1 MREADRAL
9 KYTYAPSAGTS
20 SAAKRELRP
29 AIAIK
34 RKASNVYTLE
44 QEEKQECPACSEAH
58 VLTQCPKYKA
68 LSVEQRWNLI
78 KEKKLCFKCANSTH
92 RRITCKAKLCG
103 VEQCR
108 RPHHSS
114 LHQAEKKPEN
124 TEVRDKEQVLS
135 VTPKTNVGART
146 VLLKMCPVVVAGPRG
161 EVRTHALLDE
171 GATVTLMDEDLAE
184 KIGADG
190 PTQALHLSG
199 VNMAQKEKSQQV
211 GDVLMKL
218 KHLRDLPEEL
228 CYERARPGIL
238 LGADHWEHIVSREL
252 RVGGRNE
259 PAASRTLLGWVVHD
273 HFKIEALGVTPEPR
287 VSDAD
292 RRAIATLKTSI
303 RKIDCGYEVG
313 LPWRQDNTAMPPSYN
328 AALRR
333 LRQIEHKMDASPEFA
348 REYTAQVNNLIEKG
362 YAVRCDGSE
371 SSSPVCWYLPHFAV
385 QNPNKPG
392 KQRLVF
398 DAAATSHGVS
408 LNDHLLEGPDMLM
421 SLPGIMFRFR
431 ESAVAVTADIQEMF
445 LRIKIR
451 AEDQS
456 AQQFLWRGNDRTNP
470 PQRFKMTSMIF
481 GAASSPFM
489 AHFVRNHNANV
500 HAQLYPRAAEAITK
514 YHYMDDLVASYDTP
528 GEAHEAIEEMK
539 TVHAAAGFT
548 LRGWNSND
556 ECASRR
562 APELRSNQ
570 PTQLGRTST
579 QQDIGTAVG
588 PGARR
593 AGIQHS
599 NEPSPERSKTQV
611 RTPTKREALSTVMS
625 IYDPLGLLSVYTI
638 RAKIILQ
645 NLWRLKMS
653 WDERVPEEDG
663 KLFATWLSQLSAIGQ
678 LRIPRHYGPTSHERR
693 IELHV
698 MCDASEQAY
707 AAVAY
712 WRMVGQENVT
722 LSLVA
727 AKAKV
732 APRRTQ
738 TIPRLELQAAVI
750 RARLADAVKKEHR
763 IVAERT
769 IYWTDSTTVIHWI
782 RNDERRYTPFVAHR
796 LREIAELTDK
806 SEWRW
811 LPTTHNVADEAT
823 RLRATP
829 DGSQDDEAEVLHIT
843 ESPEKERWL
852 PDPTRFS
859 KYETLVRATA
869 RVLAFADIAR
879 RKTPHLEVGHLKR
892 AELLLMQQ
900 AQRESFGEELQRL
913 KSSQPVQRTSRLFKL
928 DPVLEDGVLR
938 VRGRIGAATVPDD
951 AKRPVILD
959 GRHPVT
965 KLIVLQE
972 HCAAD
977 ATHEAAATG
986 HGRST
991 PCPLGPVSSALLQLR
1006 SGLLRADDSED
1017 RTPAREALG
1026 RAVHLSNDTRHTSG
1040 ARRIPVNGFGH
1051 HGVAQDGSKKRMAEN
1066 NVFRQRHKL
1075 QGADEEL
1082 RAAYKE
1088 WQPELRNVGLL
1099 HRMEWR
1105 FIPPG
1110 APNQG
1115 GAWERLVRSVK
1126 TALTVTLKEKA
1137 PSEETL
1143 RTLLAEAEHSVN
1155 SRPLTHVSVD
1165 PRDPEALTPNHFYVD
1180 RRAWRAAQALA
1191 DNFWRRWIAEYL
1203 PTLVPRGESTRRVRP
1218 LRVNDVVAIADQQL
1232 PRNVWPLGIVQRTFE
1247 DPTEPYESLKSR
1259 QRAAYFDA
1267 R

>member
-1 MREADRAL
+1 MKTLEQCFGRPEVIIDRAL
-9 KYTYAPSAGTS
+9 D
-20 SAAKRELRP
+20 ELRKTSKP
-29 AIAIK
+29 GSTATELNNFAIK
-34 RKASNVYTLE
+34 IQNVICVLRSMDR
-44 QEEKQECPACSEAH
+44 QEKQECPACSEAH

-199 VNMAQKEKSQQV
+199 VNMAQKEKASKLVTVRIRGVTEDEPHSIRARTIKHLKLHQQTIPA
-211 GDVLMKL
+211 VLMKL

-259 PAASRTLLGWVVHD
+259 PASRTLLGWVVHGTLPRSVITKKENVLHIYEREHDGLHNLVED

-489 AHFVRNHNANV
+489 AHFVRNHNANDACAAV
-500 HAQLYPRAAEAITK
+500 SQSSGGHHQISLYGRLGGQLRYTRRSARS
-514 YHYMDDLVASYDTP
+514 H
-528 GEAHEAIEEMK
+528 
-539 TVHAAAGFT
+539 
-548 LRGWNSND
+548 RGK
-556 ECASRR
+556 RR
-562 APELRSNQ
+562 RCTRRRDSLC
-570 PTQLGRTST
+570 
-579 QQDIGTAVG
+579 AVG
-588 PGARR
+588 TRTTRCACDVPPQSCARISPR
-593 AGIQHS
+593 NWGEHQHSKILGLRWDPERDELGFS
-599 NEPSPERSKTQV
+599 NEPSPERSKT
-611 RTPTKREALSTVMS
+611 RKCARPPREALSTVMS

-722 LSLVA
+722 LFGGRQGEGGTATDANDTPPRA
-727 AKAKV
+727 A
-732 APRRTQ
+732 
-738 TIPRLELQAAVI
+738 
-750 RARLADAVKKEHR
+750 
-763 IVAERT
+763 
-769 IYWTDSTTVIHWI
+769 SGVIHWI

-806 SEWRW
+806 SSGDGYPRRTTSPMKPLDFGRRASEDSRW
-811 LPTTHNVADEAT
+811 FRDLISSSSPNNHGPRETEVRTTKQRSCT
-823 RLRATP
+823 SQRARKGTL
-829 DGSQDDEAEVLHIT
+829 AA
-843 ESPEKERWL
+843 R
-852 PDPTRFS
+852 PDP
-859 KYETLVRATA
+859 
-869 RVLAFADIAR
+869 
-879 RKTPHLEVGHLKR
+879 
-892 AELLLMQQ
+892 LLQ
-900 AQRESFGEELQRL
+900 
-913 KSSQPVQRTSRLFKL
+913 
-928 DPVLEDGVLR
+928 
-938 VRGRIGAATVPDD
+938 D
-951 AKRPVILD
+951 A
-959 GRHPVT
+959 RHPVT
-965 KLIVLQE
+965 KLIVLQN
-972 HCAAD
+972 
-977 ATHEAAATG
+977 TVQQVTQIG
-986 HGRST
+986 
-991 PCPLGPVSSALLQLR
+991 SA
-1006 SGLLRADDSED
+1006 
-1017 RTPAREALG
+1017 
-1026 RAVHLSNDTRHTSG
+1026 
-1040 ARRIPVNGFGH
+1040 
-1051 HGVAQDGSKKRMAEN
+1051 
-1066 NVFRQRHKL
+1066 
-1075 QGADEEL
+1075 
-1082 RAAYKE
+1082 
-1088 WQPELRNVGLL
+1088 
-1099 HRMEWR
+1099 
-1105 FIPPG
+1105 
-1110 APNQG
+1110 
-1115 GAWERLVRSVK
+1115 
-1126 TALTVTLKEKA
+1126 
-1137 PSEETL
+1137 
-1143 RTLLAEAEHSVN
+1143 
-1155 SRPLTHVSVD
+1155 
-1165 PRDPEALTPNHFYVD
+1165 
-1180 RRAWRAAQALA
+1180 
-1191 DNFWRRWIAEYL
+1191 
-1203 PTLVPRGESTRRVRP
+1203 
-1218 LRVNDVVAIADQQL
+1218 
-1232 PRNVWPLGIVQRTFE
+1232 
-1247 DPTEPYESLKSR
+1247 
-1259 QRAAYFDA
+1259 
-1267 R
+1267 

>member
-1 MREADRAL
+1 MCTPSTSTARIMSETVTKVTAKDQPRVRSPAQSVRSTASVTTRLRLAELEAAEKMAAIKRKELELEAELVKKKLALDVSAIQDDAESVQGEQPEVDVNEWLRKNPLSSRGETGESREEPRTLRFDLPRARSPTPPRAPSDMEKLAVALERMARPRVRQVDLPTFSGAVNEWLPFKAAMQDTTKLYNVSAAENIQRLRSALKGEARDVVAALLHTATDPSTIMKTLEQCFGRPEVIIDRALDELRKTSKPGSTATELNNFAIKIQNVICVLRSMDRCEYLYNPLLTREVLEKLSPHIRSRWCDYAYENEGTADPEIVVLSRFLMREADRAL

-199 VNMAQKEKSQQV
+199 VNMAQKEKASKLVTVRIRGVTEDEPHSIRARTIKHLKLHQQTIPA
-211 GDVLMKL
+211 VLMKL

-259 PAASRTLLGWVVHD
+259 PAASRTLLGWVVHGTLPRSVITKKENVLHIYEREHDGLHNLVED

-556 ECASRR
+556 ESVLRDVPQSCARISPRNWG
-562 APELRSNQ
+562 EH
-570 PTQLGRTST
+570 
-579 QQDIGTAVG
+579 
-588 PGARR
+588 
-593 AGIQHS
+593 QHS
-599 NEPSPERSKTQV
+599 KILGLRWDPERDELGFNT
-611 RTPTKREALSTVMS
+611 AMS
-625 IYDPLGLLSVYTI
+625 
-638 RAKIILQ
+638 
-645 NLWRLKMS
+645 
-653 WDERVPEEDG
+653 RVPKEVKRKCARPPREKPSVQSCRSTIHWD
-663 KLFATWLSQLSAIGQ
+663 FSACT
-678 LRIPRHYGPTSHERR
+678 PF
-693 IELHV
+693 
-698 MCDASEQAY
+698 
-707 AAVAY
+707 
-712 WRMVGQENVT
+712 
-722 LSLVA
+722 
-727 AKAKV
+727 
-732 APRRTQ
+732 APRSSFRT
-738 TIPRLELQAAVI
+738 
-750 RARLADAVKKEHR
+750 
-763 IVAERT
+763 
-769 IYWTDSTTVIHWI
+769 Y
-782 RNDERRYTPFVAHR
+782 
-796 LREIAELTDK
+796 
-806 SEWRW
+806 
-811 LPTTHNVADEAT
+811 
-823 RLRATP
+823 
-829 DGSQDDEAEVLHIT
+829 
-843 ESPEKERWL
+843 
-852 PDPTRFS
+852 
-859 KYETLVRATA
+859 
-869 RVLAFADIAR
+869 
-879 RKTPHLEVGHLKR
+879 
-892 AELLLMQQ
+892 
-900 AQRESFGEELQRL
+900 
-913 KSSQPVQRTSRLFKL
+913 
-928 DPVLEDGVLR
+928 
-938 VRGRIGAATVPDD
+938 GA
-951 AKRPVILD
+951 
-959 GRHPVT
+959 
-965 KLIVLQE
+965 
-972 HCAAD
+972 
-977 ATHEAAATG
+977 
-986 HGRST
+986 
-991 PCPLGPVSSALLQLR
+991 
-1006 SGLLRADDSED
+1006 
-1017 RTPAREALG
+1017 
-1026 RAVHLSNDTRHTSG
+1026 
-1040 ARRIPVNGFGH
+1040 
-1051 HGVAQDGSKKRMAEN
+1051 
-1066 NVFRQRHKL
+1066 
-1075 QGADEEL
+1075 
-1082 RAAYKE
+1082 
-1088 WQPELRNVGLL
+1088 
-1099 HRMEWR
+1099 
-1105 FIPPG
+1105 
-1110 APNQG
+1110 
-1115 GAWERLVRSVK
+1115 
-1126 TALTVTLKEKA
+1126 
-1137 PSEETL
+1137 
-1143 RTLLAEAEHSVN
+1143 
-1155 SRPLTHVSVD
+1155 
-1165 PRDPEALTPNHFYVD
+1165 
-1180 RRAWRAAQALA
+1180 
-1191 DNFWRRWIAEYL
+1191 
-1203 PTLVPRGESTRRVRP
+1203 
-1218 LRVNDVVAIADQQL
+1218 
-1232 PRNVWPLGIVQRTFE
+1232 
-1247 DPTEPYESLKSR
+1247 
-1259 QRAAYFDA
+1259 
-1267 R
+1267 

>member
-1 MREADRAL
+1 MA
-9 KYTYAPSAGTS
+9 
-20 SAAKRELRP
+20 
-29 AIAIK
+29 AIK
-34 RKASNVYTLE
+34 RKELELEAELVKKKLVLDVSAIQDDEKACKANNPNERVASFKAAMQDTTKFYNVSAAENIHRIISALKGEALDVVAALLQTATDTITFMNTLE
-44 QEEKQECPACSEAH
+44 Q
-58 VLTQCPKYKA
+58 
-68 LSVEQRWNLI
+68 
-78 KEKKLCFKCANSTH
+78 CFDGQNTH

-199 VNMAQKEKSQQV
+199 VNMAQKEKASKLVTVRIRGVTEDEPHSIRARTIKHLKLHQQTIPAA
-211 GDVLMKL
+211 MKL

-259 PAASRTLLGWVVHD
+259 PAASRTLLGWVVHGTLPRSVITKKENVLHIYEREHDGLHNLVED

-421 SLPGIMFRFR
+421 SLPGIMFPFR

-556 ECASRR
+556 EVASRR
-562 APELRSNQ
+562 APRVALESAHA
-570 PTQLGRTST
+570 TG
-579 QQDIGTAVG
+579 GEH
-588 PGARR
+588 
-593 AGIQHS
+593 QHS
-599 NEPSPERSKTQV
+599 KILGLRWDPERDELGFNTAMSRVPKEV
-611 RTPTKREALSTVMS
+611 KRKCARPPREALSTVMS

-653 WDERVPEEDG
+653 WEERVPEEDG

-750 RARLADAVKKEHR
+750 GL
-763 IVAERT
+763 
-769 IYWTDSTTVIHWI
+769 IHWI

-823 RLRATP
+823 RLRSDAVSEDSRWFRGP
-829 DGSQDDEAEVLHIT
+829 DFLLE
-843 ESPEKERWL
+843 PEQSWPTRRKSGRRSRGPAHHREPGKERWL

-892 AELLLMQQ
+892 AELILMQQ

-972 HCAAD
+972 HCAAGHANRERVTND
-977 ATHEAAATG
+977 LRQKYWIIHLRPTVRTVERDCALCKVRRTKPQPPATG
-986 HGRST
+986 DLPRARPLDPYHRSFSNCGVDYFGPMIVKIGR
-991 PCPLGPVSSALLQLR
+991 R
-1006 SGLLRADDSED
+1006 
-1017 RTPAREALG
+1017 REALG

-1051 HGVAQDGSKKRMAEN
+1051 HGVAQDGSKKRAEN

-1075 QGADEEL
+1075 QGS
-1082 RAAYKE
+1082 
-1088 WQPELRNVGLL
+1088 G
-1099 HRMEWR
+1099 
-1105 FIPPG
+1105 
-1110 APNQG
+1110 
-1115 GAWERLVRSVK
+1115 
-1126 TALTVTLKEKA
+1126 
-1137 PSEETL
+1137 
-1143 RTLLAEAEHSVN
+1143 
-1155 SRPLTHVSVD
+1155 
-1165 PRDPEALTPNHFYVD
+1165 
-1180 RRAWRAAQALA
+1180 
-1191 DNFWRRWIAEYL
+1191 
-1203 PTLVPRGESTRRVRP
+1203 
-1218 LRVNDVVAIADQQL
+1218 
-1232 PRNVWPLGIVQRTFE
+1232 
-1247 DPTEPYESLKSR
+1247 
-1259 QRAAYFDA
+1259 
-1267 R
+1267 